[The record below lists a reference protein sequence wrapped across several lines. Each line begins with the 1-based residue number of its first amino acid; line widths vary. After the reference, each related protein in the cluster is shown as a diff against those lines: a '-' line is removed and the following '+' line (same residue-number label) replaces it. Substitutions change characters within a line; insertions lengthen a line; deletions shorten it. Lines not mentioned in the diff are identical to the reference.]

1 MSLNTRFCAKCGK
14 ELAKLHEGMCA
25 DCHFDSG
32 SVKLPRKITVQVC
45 KNCDSVNWNGLWIK
59 SEHPHEY
66 YLHLAVLDRLDAPSE
81 IEVENAKILQS
92 DKEGRVELSLDILG
106 RKFTQVLP
114 VELYVIE
121 RKCLDCI
128 QRSRLVHE
136 ATLQLRTTRGAEGF
150 ISAAMPAIERYKSN
164 ILKIE
169 EQKNGADVY
178 MSGKEPARHLA
189 SELKK
194 QLKLT
199 GRETFEEYSWNQM
212 KNRPKTRVV
221 ILLKRA

>member
-1 MSLNTRFCAKCGK
+1 MSLKTRFCAKCGK

-25 DCHFDSG
+25 DCHFESG

-66 YLHLAVLDRLDAPSE
+66 YLHLAVLGKLDAPPE

-128 QRSRLVHE
+128 KKSRQVHE
-136 ATLQLRTTRGAEGF
+136 ATLQLRTTRDPEGL
-150 ISAAMPAIERYKSN
+150 ISAVMPTIEGYKSD
-164 ILKIE
+164 ILKID
-169 EQKNGADVY
+169 EQNAGIDVY

-194 QLKLT
+194 QFKLT
-199 GRETFEEYSWNQM
+199 RKETFEEYSWNQM
-212 KNRPKTRVV
+212 KNRAKTRVN
-221 ILLKRA
+221 ILLQRA